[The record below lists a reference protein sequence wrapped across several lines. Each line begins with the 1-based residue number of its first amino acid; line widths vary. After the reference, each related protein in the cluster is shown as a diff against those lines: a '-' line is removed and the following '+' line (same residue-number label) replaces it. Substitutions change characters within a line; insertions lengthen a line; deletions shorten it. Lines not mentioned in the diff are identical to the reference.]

1 MSDRPPQHPPLFAR
15 VGRPE
20 AQQGDRASRS
30 MLLFIAVGLCA
41 ALLSLLWELGP
52 ARGVWSLRPVEVTY
66 MADQLRAAQ
75 AATPPGAADD

>member
-1 MSDRPPQHPPLFAR
+1 MSDLSPRQAPLFAQ

-20 AQQGDRASRS
+20 VRQGDWSSRS
-30 MLLFIAVGLCA
+30 MLLFIAVGLFA

-66 MADQLRAAQ
+66 MADELRAAQ
-75 AATPPGAADD
+75 AAPGAGAADD

>member
-1 MSDRPPQHPPLFAR
+1 MDESKPRPAPLFAH

-20 AQQGDRASRS
+20 VQRGDVTSRS
-30 MLLFIAVGLCA
+30 MLLFISVGLFA

-66 MADQLRAAQ
+66 MTDELRAAQ
-75 AATPPGAADD
+75 AVPPLEAGDD